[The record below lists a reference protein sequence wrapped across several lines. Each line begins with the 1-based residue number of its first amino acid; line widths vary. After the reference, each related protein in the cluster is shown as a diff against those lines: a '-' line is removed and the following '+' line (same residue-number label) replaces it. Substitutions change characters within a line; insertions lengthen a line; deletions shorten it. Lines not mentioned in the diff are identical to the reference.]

1 MKFNYLNTDKNLST
15 IKEDNRE
22 YMRESRNSAGVHP
35 FSPSP
40 AFVLPA
46 SQPVPIVP
54 KYRYH
59 EDILDAEVSFNE
71 RVEIEEKRLRYEE
84 QRLRLA
90 LVEQ

>member
-1 MKFNYLNTDKNLST
+1 MNQIEKELKENSGLKFNYLNTDKNLST

-46 SQPVPIVP
+46 SHPVPVVP

-59 EDILDAEVSFNE
+59 EDILEAEISFN
-71 RVEIEEKRLRYEE
+71 
-84 QRLRLA
+84 
-90 LVEQ
+90 